1 MKKMLSAMLA
11 LCMML
16 TLAACGKSAETSDD
30 AGSAENAEAVKYYT
44 TAEKPIEEL
53 VNTEDGSTN
62 MMVALDYDS
71 LSAEAQA
78 TWDALKDAGKI
89 VMGVSADYAPF
100 EFHKD
105 INGKDSIVGFD
116 IYIATIIA
124 NSLGVDLEIV
134 DMSFDN
140 ILMSLDQGAFDMG
153 YAFIVT
159 EERLLS
165 ADFTDP
171 YYKGDM
177 VLVIRKEDADK
188 YTSLDM
194 FKGLPVAGQLGAIQE
209 TLAKEVSGESTA
221 ILLKSVVNEM
231 LELKSGKVE
240 AVVLDTTTAAGYVAM
255 HDDLAICE
263 FVLPYESSGTCVA
276 VQKGDVGMQ
285 DLLNSILDGMTPEEV
300 TMLMSSAQVLSGFT
314 GELIAE

>member
-1 MKKMLSAMLA
+1 MKKQLFAAFLA
-11 LCMML
+11 ICMML
-16 TLAACGKSAETSDD
+16 TLTACGKPADD
-30 AGSAENAEAVKYYT
+30 TDATAGNDTVEELQFYT
-44 TAEKPIEEL
+44 TAEKSIEEL

-62 MMVALDYDS
+62 MKVMLDYDS
-71 LSAEAQA
+71 MSAEAQA
-78 TWDALKDAGKI
+78 SWDELKAAGKI
-89 VMGVSADYAPF
+89 VMGTSADYAPF

-105 INGKDSIVGFD
+105 INGNDTIVGFD
-116 IYIATIIA
+116 PYIAQIIA

-153 YAFIVT
+153 YSFIVT

-171 YYKGDM
+171 YYNGVM
-177 VLVIRKEDADK
+177 VLVIRTEDADK
-188 YTSLDM
+188 YTSLDD

-209 TLAKEVSGESTA
+209 TLAKEVSGEDTA
-221 ILLKSVVNEM
+221 ILLKSVVNEI

-240 AVVLDTTTAAGYVAM
+240 AVVLDNTTATGYVAV
-255 HDDLAICE
+255 HEDLMICE
-263 FVLPYESSGTCVA
+263 YELPYESTGTCIA

-285 DLLNSILDGMTPEEV
+285 ELLNTILDGMTEEEV
-300 TMLMSSAQVLSGFT
+300 MTLMGSAQILSGFT
-314 GELIAE
+314 GELE